1 MRLHKEVFKNI
12 ARLTQFRIK
21 RLLQNNATEKT
32 QAILFTHDIGM
43 HHKATIRKEEKA
55 FTSSLNN

>member
-1 MRLHKEVFKNI
+1 MRLHKKVFKNI

-32 QAILFTHDIGM
+32 QAILFTNDIGM
-43 HHKATIRKEEKA
+43 HHKATIR
-55 FTSSLNN
+55 N